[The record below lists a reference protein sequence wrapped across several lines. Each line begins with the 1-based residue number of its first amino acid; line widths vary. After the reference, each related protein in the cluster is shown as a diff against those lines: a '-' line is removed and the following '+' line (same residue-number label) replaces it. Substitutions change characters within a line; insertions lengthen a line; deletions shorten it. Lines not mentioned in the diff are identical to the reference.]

1 MAGPLGKM
9 AANRQEAISLLV
21 EEREQIILPAK
32 FVDPGAN
39 DDADDVVEWS
49 ASFQWRIV
57 ALLALAAFTVYVQCW
72 SHLPPPA
79 RQPAPC
85 RLLETDDGHVAPSTA
100 YRYFPSPTPSYVT

>member
-9 AANRQEAISLLV
+9 AANRQEATSLLV

-32 FVDPGAN
+32 FVDSGAN

-57 ALLALAAFTVYVQCW
+57 ALLALAAFTVYVQCCVW
-72 SHLPPPA
+72 SI
-79 RQPAPC
+79 C
-85 RLLETDDGHVAPSTA
+85 RRPHANLLGCWKLTTA
-100 YRYFPSPTPSYVT
+100 M